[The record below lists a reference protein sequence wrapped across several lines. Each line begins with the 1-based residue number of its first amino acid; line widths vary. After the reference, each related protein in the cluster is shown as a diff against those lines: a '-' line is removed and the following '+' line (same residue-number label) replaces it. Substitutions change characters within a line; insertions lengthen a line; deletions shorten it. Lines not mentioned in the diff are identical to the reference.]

1 MRWQVLFALFRL
13 WLDVMLWWMIG
24 CACVTIRDSVTVSV
38 TEAVC
43 DVWQDW
49 DQSQLYNFSW
59 SSVPTLGPRCSTSPS
74 HLKISLSRWTGRALS
89 ALSGQTSL
97 ITPHTNTQI
106 LTRTCSNFGY
116 YWENYNWFSKMSTSD
131 YGPSLLDALLACE
144 LCRALLW
151 SDCSWKFS
159 DIFVLQAWVQLQTM
173 FVSPWKIDHL
183 TDTGAWLHWL
193 GWDEDYIV
201 LAGDNTL
208 GRAGAGHWARQGVVT
223 PPSWSG
229 PGIWCE
235 LEVTNSWPGSSLAL
249 AIIRLV
255 TCFWPSRE

>member
-1 MRWQVLFALFRL
+1 MTFFPKLGSSLWFQLKFIVNHDDRFCLHYSDC

-24 CACVTIRDSVTVSV
+24 CACVTIRDTVTVSV
-38 TEAVC
+38 TGAVC

-116 YWENYNWFSKMSTSD
+116 YWENYNWFPKVST
-131 YGPSLLDALLACE
+131 
-144 LCRALLW
+144 
-151 SDCSWKFS
+151 
-159 DIFVLQAWVQLQTM
+159 
-173 FVSPWKIDHL
+173 
-183 TDTGAWLHWL
+183 
-193 GWDEDYIV
+193 
-201 LAGDNTL
+201 
-208 GRAGAGHWARQGVVT
+208 
-223 PPSWSG
+223 
-229 PGIWCE
+229 
-235 LEVTNSWPGSSLAL
+235 
-249 AIIRLV
+249 
-255 TCFWPSRE
+255 